1 MHFKLG
7 RPIDAW
13 LLTDDCFFA
22 GGPKRMTYSRDRDDL
37 GGEPRNLL
45 WCGVQL
51 GRRPAVARA
60 SRAAIVAASR
70 RTSAVATFSSRGF
83 RLEVPGINRMCGSW
97 ARSQARPTWAGV
109 APWVAAAA
117 STAGGP
123 GPFAV
128 APEARATGQ

>member
-60 SRAAIVAASR
+60 SRAAILAASR
-70 RTSAVATFSSRGF
+70 RTSAVGTFSSRGF
-83 RLEVPGINRMCGSW
+83 RLEVPGVNRMCGSW
-97 ARSQARPTWAGV
+97 AKSQARPPRAGV
-109 APWVAAAA
+109 ASCPATAA
-117 STAGGP
+117 STAGGSVT
-123 GPFAV
+123 F
-128 APEARATGQ
+128 